1 MSMTAAVYRR
11 DDILVVPRNAT
22 LPDLCVCCGLP
33 AHPKRTRQGFHW
45 RPREYYLLWIYSWV
59 GILILIM
66 IARERMLLLVPL
78 CPAHRFRNRMAR
90 WTGYALLIGAIPV
103 ASVMGAFMDSNNVDR
118 VMEVVSLIA
127 YSMIV
132 VGLIVLILYRSPLRA
147 AYISPTHGYFLA
159 PGMTS

>member
-1 MSMTAAVYRR
+1 
-11 DDILVVPRNAT
+11 
-22 LPDLCVCCGLP
+22 
-33 AHPKRTRQGFHW
+33 
-45 RPREYYLLWIYSWV
+45 
-59 GILILIM
+59 
-66 IARERMLLLVPL
+66 
-78 CPAHRFRNRMAR
+78 MAR

-147 AYISPTHGYFLA
+147 AYISPTHGYFLGA
-159 PGMTS
+159 GNDFLNALSAETNRDANPYSQ